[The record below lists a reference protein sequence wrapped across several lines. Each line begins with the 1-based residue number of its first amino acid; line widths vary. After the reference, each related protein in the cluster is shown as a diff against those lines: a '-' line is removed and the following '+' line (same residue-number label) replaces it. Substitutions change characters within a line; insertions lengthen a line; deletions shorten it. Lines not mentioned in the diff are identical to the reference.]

1 MANCPKCGYK
11 LRMIDIKA
19 ECPKCGVNLNEV
31 QCDCPT
37 KEIDPRLAVLKDL
50 FKNK

>member
-19 ECPKCGVNLNEV
+19 TCPKCGVNLIYFNHQE
-31 QCDCPT
+31 
-37 KEIDPRLAVLKDL
+37 RLAEDAD
-50 FKNK
+50 